1 MDGLRSLRVDGLSRV
16 RHRRG
21 TQPRGLSHGRGTLT
35 YQLGSSRAILPK
47 VELRCSLMSLSAA
60 KSLARMPVAGVLQD

>member
-1 MDGLRSLRVDGLSRV
+1 MFCVYRIFCSLHNSYLFYV
-16 RHRRG
+16 
-21 TQPRGLSHGRGTLT
+21 LT

-60 KSLARMPVAGVLQD
+60 KSLARMPVVGVLLD